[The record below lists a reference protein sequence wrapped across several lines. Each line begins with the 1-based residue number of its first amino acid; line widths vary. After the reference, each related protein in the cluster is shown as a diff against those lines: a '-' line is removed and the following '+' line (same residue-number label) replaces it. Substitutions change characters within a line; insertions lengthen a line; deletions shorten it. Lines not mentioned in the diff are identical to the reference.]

1 MTLNPQLKNPHFYFM
16 VLCDVLIF
24 VIALIGA
31 HLLRFELSLVAFK
44 WVEKVKF
51 LLLWVVPL
59 KSLIFFYF
67 DLYRGMWRYTGLA
80 DMWQLVRAC
89 FLSSLLILAVIL
101 YVSRFEGYSRSVFV
115 IDGVL
120 TFILT
125 GGLRFGIRNYY
136 LRGKTFWLSELAM
149 PVKSFCGSF

>member
-16 VLCDVLIF
+16 VLCDALIF

-59 KSLIFFYF
+59 KILIFFYF

-101 YVSRFEGYSRSVFV
+101 YVSRFE
-115 IDGVL
+115 
-120 TFILT
+120 
-125 GGLRFGIRNYY
+125 
-136 LRGKTFWLSELAM
+136 
-149 PVKSFCGSF
+149 